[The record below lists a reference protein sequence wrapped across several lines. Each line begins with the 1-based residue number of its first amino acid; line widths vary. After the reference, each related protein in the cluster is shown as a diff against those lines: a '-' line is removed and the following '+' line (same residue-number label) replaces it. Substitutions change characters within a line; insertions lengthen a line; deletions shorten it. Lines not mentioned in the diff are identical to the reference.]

1 MISVVLMRYQNHEFR
16 SLDLSGISIKELPQG
31 RDDGNGYVGDKSLPD
46 LMEKLHIQIHLVYHN
61 EGEKEDYLPMIALNN
76 PITKL
81 NVRYVTGD
89 NDYA

>member
-1 MISVVLMRYQNHEFR
+1 
-16 SLDLSGISIKELPQG
+16 
-31 RDDGNGYVGDKSLPD
+31 
-46 LMEKLHIQIHLVYHN
+46 MEKLHIQIHLVYHN
-61 EGEKEDYLPMIALNN
+61 EGEKEDYLPMLALNN